1 MAARRKKGLQDS
13 IDDVLG
19 DLLGD
24 DDFSSPKPQK
34 ISLHKSVPVIRPRS
48 NMLSNPS
55 KKSPLDENYFS
66 QLAKEAEEES
76 DISEADAQALLESM
90 KDLDDMDA
98 EIFGTKKPKSAPAK
112 NVGMGQGTD
121 IELRKGDK
129 AMEPRRGRSA
139 PESEKKASPAP
150 VAQPRSYKKFSFDDE
165 DDPLAGLMSDEDNGI
180 AKKTKTS
187 GHFAPEIEK
196 KPSSAPAAPSHSEKR
211 LSFDDLDDP
220 LAGLLSD
227 EDNGNAKMTKTT
239 GYVPTHESVP
249 LKNAATPLSSPV
261 RPSPGSRR
269 KDVLTFDDDTD
280 DIMDALGFGDS
291 PQTPQ
296 KKESSTARPAR
307 SKLDELMGRGTAA
320 KLLERPP
327 TGERKEFKLDP
338 KYQKKPEKEDIL
350 ADEDIAFGSYQPTI
364 LTSPEGRMSRR
375 SSVRFSAESN
385 ENVKAT
391 IKSQPTTPKAQSP
404 SRGDR
409 SGADWLGLKD
419 DEILDAAPSL
429 PIREPSRSSAVTP
442 TSTSRPQSGTENGPA
457 AKPRES
463 KPEASSK
470 HQEKE
475 KDEWLTSALARKKS
489 QIQEKEEEK
498 PQAHNVTAEITG
510 NSGQAMSLTTS
521 QKSIQPKTTKDRAS
535 PVSEVSGFPLPWES
549 QQNVG
554 VSTVVFSSK
563 QEDVH
568 QKDPSVPSEPLTAKK
583 EEPTTKRFTERR
595 VREVD
600 QEPMESKSH
609 ILDLEAQV
617 RKLQLENE
625 QQNIMLETLQQRH
638 REDLDL
644 IENAHRNRLKLLE
657 DSARQREERLFQ
669 ENKQLSAQY
678 LSQCQAAE
686 HEKTDLLAKYQKRL
700 TEFQQEKELEV
711 ERIRELQRASVK
723 EMCIDYEEQLH
734 RIKRLKDQEIDA
746 VTSASSQT
754 RSLNGVIEQMESY
767 FHKLS
772 ELSEKVENTQVTKS
786 EIGVRQREGQLKVL
800 QERLSR
806 QQKDMEEERN
816 NLRMIITNME
826 TRLSEQSRLLEQE
839 RWKASAEQAKVESLQ
854 RSLEEQRRVL
864 TQQLSLEREELD
876 RAKSALL
883 EEQQSVMM
891 RCAEERRKLAAEWS
905 EFYTQHKLSKERA
918 EKDVNRALMLETQRE
933 GTIISLAKEQAELKV
948 QATELR
954 NREEQLTLA
963 KEAVEKERQELRL
976 EKERLNALAL
986 RVQHRA
992 EEIEHMSKLASQRY
1006 EDGEKALEEAKKV
1019 ESEHHVRLKTIQQ
1032 KLSWLRQEEER
1043 IHQQRLNLT
1052 SQRRQLDKL
1061 HQGLP
1066 TSSALF
1072 PAVLQEPHL
1081 ISQLPGL
1088 QSVNATSVPGKRED
1102 NRTLQTSEFQ
1112 AKLAL
1117 LKLAALQD
1125 KNFLEDEQMFLE
1137 TLKKSS
1143 NSWSQVA

>member
-34 ISLHKSVPVIRPRS
+34 VSLHKSAPVIRPRS

-121 IELRKGDK
+121 IELRKEDK
-129 AMEPRRGRSA
+129 AMVPRRGHSA

-150 VAQPRSYKKFSFDDE
+150 VAQPRSYKKFSFDDV
-165 DDPLAGLMSDEDNGI
+165 DDPLAGLLSDEDNGF

-187 GHFAPEIEK
+187 GHSGPEIEK

-211 LSFDDLDDP
+211 LSFD
-220 LAGLLSD
+220 G
-227 EDNGNAKMTKTT
+227 
-239 GYVPTHESVP
+239 
-249 LKNAATPLSSPV
+249 TPLSSPV

-269 KDVLTFDDDTD
+269 KEVLTFDDDTD

-296 KKESSTARPAR
+296 KKESSTTRPAR
-307 SKLDELMGRGTAA
+307 SKLDELMGLGTAA

-338 KYQKKPEKEDIL
+338 KYQKQPEKEDIL

-364 LTSPEGRMSRR
+364 ITSPEGRMSRR

-385 ENVKAT
+385 ENVKANV
-391 IKSQPTTPKAQSP
+391 KSQPSTPKARSP

-409 SGADWLGLKD
+409 SGADWLGLRD
-419 DEILDAAPSL
+419 DDILDAAPSL
-429 PIREPSRSSAVTP
+429 PMREPLSRSSAVTP
-442 TSTSRPQSGTENGPA
+442 TSTSRPQSGAENGPA

-463 KPEASSK
+463 KPEAASK
-470 HQEKE
+470 YQEKE

-489 QIQEKEEEK
+489 QKQEKEEEK

-521 QKSIQPKTTKDRAS
+521 QKSIQPRATKDRAS
-535 PVSEVSGFPLPWES
+535 PVSEVSGFPLPWEG

-568 QKDPSVPSEPLTAKK
+568 QKAPSVPSEPLTAKK
-583 EEPTTKRFTERR
+583 EELTTKRFTERR

-625 QQNIMLETLQQRH
+625 QQNLMLETLQQRH

-669 ENKQLSAQY
+669 ENKQLSTQY

-686 HEKTDLLAKYQKRL
+686 HEKTELLAKYQKRL

-772 ELSEKVENTQVTKS
+772 ELSEKVEYTQVTKS

-864 TQQLSLEREELD
+864 TQQLSLEREEID

-905 EFYTQHKLSKERA
+905 EFHTQHKLSKERA

-992 EEIEHMSKLASQRY
+992 EEIDHMSKLASQRY

-1032 KLSWLRQEEER
+1032 KLNWLRQEEER

-1088 QSVNATSVPGKRED
+1088 QSVNATSVPGKPEG

-1125 KNFLEDEQMFLE
+1125 KNFLEDEQIFLE